1 MAGMDLTGVRVIV
14 CGAAGGI
21 GAGAVRDLSARGA
34 KVAAIYNNTPPADDL
49 GAVARW
55 YQGDLTRKAAVD
67 DLFDTIVADLGGID
81 ALVQPAGTWRMG
93 RPEAAD
99 DELLD
104 FLFATNVKSTIFT
117 NQAAWRHMKAGGG
130 GRIVNFGSVEGMEG
144 SAQSTVYATTRGA
157 VHAWTRSAALAW
169 GADNVTV
176 NAIAPFMMTPLFAA
190 AQAQMTPEKLAAM
203 ASDMRRRVPIGGMP
217 GDPLRDCAPVVAFLV
232 SPDSHFITGQLIP
245 VDGGYRMVG
254 A

>member
-1 MAGMDLTGVRVIV
+1 MAGMDLTGIRVIV

-34 KVAAIYNNTPPADDL
+34 RVAAIYNNTPPADDL
-49 GAVARW
+49 RAAARW
-55 YQGDLTRKAAVD
+55 YQGDLTRKATVD
-67 DLFDTIVADLGGID
+67 ALFDTIAADLGGID
-81 ALVQPAGTWRMG
+81 ALVQPAGTWRIG
-93 RPEAAD
+93 RPEDVD

-104 FLFATNVKSTIFT
+104 FLFATNVKSTIYT

-144 SAQSTVYATTRGA
+144 SSLSTAYATTRGA
-157 VHAWTRSAALAW
+157 VHAWTRSAAHAW
-169 GADNVTV
+169 GADKVTV
-176 NAIAPFMMTPLFAA
+176 NAIAPFIMTPLFEM
-190 AQAQMTPEKLAAM
+190 AQAKMSPEQRA
-203 ASDMRRRVPIGGMP
+203 ASDSEMGRRVPVGGKP
-217 GDPLRDCAPVVAFLV
+217 GDPLRDCAPAVAFLV